1 MQNPLISILLASYNE
16 QSYIAESI
24 RSIQNQTLEN
34 WELIIIDDCSSD
46 ETVKIIKNFLKIDNR
61 IKLIINKKN
70 LGLAASLNIAL
81 RNAKADYIARADAD
95 DINLR
100 ERLQKQYDYLIN
112 NQNIDIVGTG
122 AWLLNR
128 EGKRVKN
135 ISLPSTNHQL
145 KKLNFLKTMFFHSSV
160 MIRKSFFSING
171 DYNESF
177 IRAQDKELWLRGHRN
192 GSVYSNLK
200 EPLLE
205 YRTNNYIYSLR
216 SIILSAISLARIQ
229 NEYKFSYGYLL
240 ILKFLVISLFTKMKI
255 WKPLTRTFFF

>member
-16 QSYIAESI
+16 QSYIADSI

-61 IKLIINKKN
+61 IKLIINKKD

-135 ISLPSTNHQL
+135 ISLPSIGRQEL
-145 KKLNFLKTMFFHSSV
+145 DIKYL
-160 MIRKSFFSING
+160 SF
-171 DYNESF
+171 
-177 IRAQDKELWLRGHRN
+177 
-192 GSVYSNLK
+192 
-200 EPLLE
+200 
-205 YRTNNYIYSLR
+205 
-216 SIILSAISLARIQ
+216 
-229 NEYKFSYGYLL
+229 
-240 ILKFLVISLFTKMKI
+240 
-255 WKPLTRTFFF
+255 